1 MANYTVTKSTS
12 NHDTAAGAV
21 AGLETLLEAVATTLT
36 VRSCDIIRLHEHS
49 YLAYVVVSDAT
60 V

>member
-12 NHDTAAGAV
+12 LQDTPELAV
-21 AGLETLLEAVATTLT
+21 AALETLLEAVATTLT
-36 VRSCDIIRLHEHS
+36 VRACSIIRLHEHS

>member
-12 NHDTAAGAV
+12 EHDTAALAV

-36 VRSCDIIRLHEHS
+36 VRACDVIKIHEHAF
-49 YLAYVVVSDAT
+49 LAYVVVSDAT